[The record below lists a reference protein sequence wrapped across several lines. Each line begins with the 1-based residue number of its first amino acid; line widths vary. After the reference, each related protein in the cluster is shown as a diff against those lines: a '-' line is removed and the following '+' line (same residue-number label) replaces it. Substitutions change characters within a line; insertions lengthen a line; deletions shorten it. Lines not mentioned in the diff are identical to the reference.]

1 LRLIKIMMQELLI
14 ADDHPLF
21 REALK
26 GFISKYYPST
36 RIHEAERASDL
47 YELVEAHPDA
57 DLLLL
62 DLNMPDT
69 VGFNALIYLRNEY
82 PALPVAIIS
91 AHETP
96 QLMRRALEHGAV
108 GFIPKSSPQEELK
121 TAIES
126 ILQGMPWAPAAAQEA
141 PAISEEERNAAN
153 ALRSL
158 TPQQLRVLQM
168 VCTGLLNKQIA
179 YELDVSE
186 ATVKTHMTAILRK
199 LGANNRTQAVL
210 IANQLQLNPSELDF
224 ET

>member
-1 LRLIKIMMQELLI
+1 MQELLI

-21 REALK
+21 REALT
-26 GFISKYYPST
+26 GFINRYYPST
-36 RIHEAERASDL
+36 RIYEAERASEL
-47 YELVEAHPDA
+47 YELVDAHPSA

-69 VGFNALIYLRNEY
+69 VGFNSLIYLRSQH

-91 AHETP
+91 AHEKP
-96 QLMRRALEHGAV
+96 ELMRRALEHGAI
-108 GFIPKSSPQEELK
+108 GFIPKSAPQDQLK
-121 TAIES
+121 AALQT
-126 ILQGMPWAPAAAQEA
+126 ILQGMTWAPEVAKQA
-141 PAISEEERNAAN
+141 PSISQDERNAAA

-186 ATVKTHMTAILRK
+186 ATIKTHMTAILRK

-210 IANQLQLNPSELDF
+210 IANQLQLNPTTFDYD
-224 ET
+224 

>member
-1 LRLIKIMMQELLI
+1 MIHELLI

-26 GFISKYYPST
+26 GFISKYYPHT
-36 RIHEAERASDL
+36 HIYEADNAGAL
-47 YELVEAHPDA
+47 YKLVEQHPDA

-69 VGFNALIYLRNEY
+69 VGFNSLIYLRSEY

-108 GFIPKSSPQEELK
+108 GFIPKSSSQDTLK
-121 TAIES
+121 LALEC
-126 ILQGMPWAPAAAQEA
+126 ILQGSPWAPAAAQDA
-141 PAISEEERNAAN
+141 PSISVEERNAAN

-179 YELDVSE
+179 YELNVSE

-210 IANQLQLNPSELDF
+210 IANQLQLNPNELNFDPHS
-224 ET
+224 

>member
-1 LRLIKIMMQELLI
+1 MQELLI

-26 GFISKYYPST
+26 GFISKYFPET
-36 RIHEAERASDL
+36 RIYEAERANDL
-47 YELVEAHPDA
+47 YHLVEAHPDA

-69 VGFNALIYLRNEY
+69 VGFNSLIYLRSQY

-96 QLMRRALEHGAV
+96 HLMRRALEHGAV
-108 GFIPKSSPQEELK
+108 GFIPKSSPQEALK

-126 ILQGMPWAPAAAQEA
+126 ILQGMPWAPAVAQEA

-210 IANQLQLNPSELDF
+210 IANQLPLNPNELDF
-224 ET
+224 EV

>member
-1 LRLIKIMMQELLI
+1 MMQELLI

-26 GFISKYYPST
+26 GFISKYFPET
-36 RIHEAERASDL
+36 RIYEAERANDL
-47 YELVEAHPDA
+47 YHLVEAHPDA

-62 DLNMPDT
+62 DLNMPDM
-69 VGFNALIYLRNEY
+69 VGCNSLFYMSSQY
-82 PALPVAIIS
+82 PALPLASIS
-91 AHETP
+91 AHDTP
-96 QLMRRALEHGAV
+96 RLMQRAREHGAI
-108 GFIPKSSPQEELK
+108 GFIPNSSPQEALK

-126 ILQGMPWAPAAAQEA
+126 ILQGMPWAPAVAQEA

-210 IANQLQLNPSELDF
+210 IANQLQLNPNELDF
-224 ET
+224 EV

>member
-1 LRLIKIMMQELLI
+1 MMHTLLI

-21 REALK
+21 REALRD
-26 GFISKYYPST
+26 FIHQHYPAT
-36 RIHEAERASDL
+36 QIHEAERASAL
-47 YELVEAHPDA
+47 YQLVDTHDDA

-69 VGFNALIYLRNEY
+69 VGFNTLIYLRAQH
-82 PALPVAIIS
+82 PALPVVIIS
-91 AHETP
+91 AHESP
-96 QLMRRALEHGAV
+96 QLMRRALEHGAI
-108 GFIPKSSPQEELK
+108 GFIPKSASQQTLK
-121 TAIES
+121 AAIDS
-126 ILQGMPWAPAAAQEA
+126 ILQGHSWAPEAAQQA
-141 PAISEEERNAAN
+141 PAISTQERNAAN

-168 VCTGLLNKQIA
+168 VCSGLLNKQIA

-210 IANQLQLNPSELDF
+210 IANQLQVQPGEFDIDLDQCLY
-224 ET
+224 